1 MDRIPRRHISVVIPV
16 LNEEA
21 IVSELLTRVLQ
32 TIKKIS
38 PNIEVIIIDDGSTD
52 KTWKEITDFTL
63 KNSNIRGIKLSRN
76 FGHHYAISAGLQY
89 ANSDWVVVMDGD
101 LQDRPEVITDL
112 YNEASKGF
120 DIVFVSRTN
129 RPESLYYRFLQKLF
143 YMILRMLSGV
153 NFNSQQANF
162 SIISNKVVDSFNK
175 FPEYSR
181 FYGST
186 LNWLG
191 FTRSSINANHGTRK
205 SGRSSYTLKKRV
217 KLAADVILS
226 FSDRPLHFAIY
237 LGVISSSAALML
249 MTWIVYRFVNVGFSV
264 EGWPSLMAI
273 LLLIGGII
281 LIILGIIGSY
291 LSRIFLQV
299 KARPLFLIQDEIS
312 SSISK

>member
-1 MDRIPRRHISVVIPV
+1 MDRITRRHISVVIPV

-21 IVSELLTRVLQ
+21 IVSELLSRVLQ

-52 KTWKEITDFTL
+52 RTWKEITDFTL
-63 KNSNIRGIKLSRN
+63 NNKNIRGIKLSRN

-112 YNEASKGF
+112 YNEAIKGF

-129 RPESLYYRFLQKLF
+129 RPEALYYRILQKLF
-143 YMILRMLSGV
+143 YMILRLLSGV

-162 SIISNKVVDSFNK
+162 SIISNKVVISFNK

-186 LNWLG
+186 INWLG
-191 FTRSSINANHGTRK
+191 FPRSSISANHGTRK
-205 SGRSSYTLKKRV
+205 NGRSSYTYRKRI

-237 LGVISSSAALML
+237 LGVISSSAALIL
-249 MTWIVYRFVNVGFSV
+249 MTWIIYGVLHAGFSV
-264 EGWPSLMAI
+264 EGWPSLMAT

-299 KARPLFLIQDEIS
+299 KSRPLFLIQDEILS
-312 SSISK
+312 